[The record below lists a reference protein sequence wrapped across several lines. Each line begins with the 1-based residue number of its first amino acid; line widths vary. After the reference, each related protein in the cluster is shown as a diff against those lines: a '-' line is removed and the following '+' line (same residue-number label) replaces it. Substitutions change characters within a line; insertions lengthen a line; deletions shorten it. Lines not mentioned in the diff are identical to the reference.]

1 MSLEGGRY
9 VSIKK
14 SSSTPNEFKNIPSRI
29 STLIFPISVVA
40 KQMAVVL
47 SRIYPLIVS
56 KEISAKDFNGWEQMP
71 VQVRESS

>member
-1 MSLEGGRY
+1 MNSK
-9 VSIKK
+9 IW
-14 SSSTPNEFKNIPSRI
+14 PNINFN
-29 STLIFPISVVA
+29 FPISVVA
-40 KQMAVVL
+40 KQMAAVL